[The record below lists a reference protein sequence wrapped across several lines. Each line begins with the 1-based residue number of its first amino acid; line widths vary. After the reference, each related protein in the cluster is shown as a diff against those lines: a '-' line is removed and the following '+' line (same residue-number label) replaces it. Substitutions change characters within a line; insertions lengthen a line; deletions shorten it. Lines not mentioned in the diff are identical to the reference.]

1 MSSAFYSYNPYD
13 RYRNRS
19 AQRVASVLGFA
30 AMMAVACAVGFWLG
44 RQSAAERVIALQQET
59 DTLRTQNAGLQDS
72 VTELRAQSQTAS
84 LRYRQLEEQTNRQ
97 NLSGPLRDLGDLIRQ
112 QVSAGVDPER
122 LAYVIRSASPPRNCI
137 DPDTKRFVVTTPVY
151 KGQDGSIT
159 IAEGEVVMTAQGV
172 SARSE
177 KGESEAWFDPAR
189 PVTLTFT
196 LSTGEVSEKKGI
208 LPLSHSVV
216 VGEREYRFT
225 VAEGARS
232 FVKVTYDSC
241 AWP

>member
-19 AQRVASVLGFA
+19 AQRVTSALAFMA
-30 AMMAVACAVGFWLG
+30 AMAVVCAVGFWLG
-44 RQSAAERVIALQQET
+44 RQSAAENVIALQQ
-59 DTLRTQNAGLQDS
+59 DAQALRAQNAELQDS
-72 VTELRAQSQTAS
+72 VTALRTESQTAS
-84 LRYRQLEEQTNRQ
+84 LRYRQLEEQVSSQ
-97 NLSGPLRDLGDLIRQ
+97 NLSGPLRDLGDLVRQ
-112 QVSAGVDPER
+112 QVSAGVDPGR
-122 LAYVIRSASPPRNCI
+122 LAYVIRSASPPRNCV
-137 DPDTKRFVVTTPVY
+137 DPDTKRFVVTTPAY
-151 KGQDGSIT
+151 KGQDGSVS
-159 IAEGEVVMTAQGV
+159 IAEGEVVVTAQGV
-172 SARSE
+172 SARGE
-177 KGESEAWFDPAR
+177 KGEAEAWFDPAQ

-196 LSTGEVSEKKGI
+196 LSTGEVSKKKGT